1 MIDLENNLK
10 LKIMTKENIT
20 KCYINWMNDYEVTK
34 FTEQRFEKHTKESIE
49 RFIVAKYESNTDEL
63 HGIFINNRH
72 IGNILFSSIDYN
84 NLSCNLS
91 YLIGDK
97 LLWGKG
103 IGRYIV
109 SEALKIIF
117 NKLKLRKVSAGCY
130 ENNYG
135 SIKILEKNNFL
146 KEGIRKNQVNFE
158 GKRIDVFIFGLL
170 KGMKS

>member
-20 KCYINWMNDYEVTK
+20 KRYIDWMNDYEVTK

-49 RFIVAKYESNTDEL
+49 RFIVEKYESNTDEL
-63 HGIFINNRH
+63 HGIFLNNIH
-72 IGNILFSSIDYN
+72 IGNVLISSIDNN

-97 LLWGKG
+97 ILWGQG
-103 IGRYIV
+103 IGRYVI
-109 SEALKIIF
+109 SEALKTIF

-130 ENNYG
+130 ENNHG

-158 GKRIDVFIFGLL
+158 GKRIDVFIFGLF

>member
-10 LKIMTKENIT
+10 LKTLVKENIT
-20 KCYINWMNDYEVTK
+20 RCYIDWMNDYEVTK

-49 RFIVAKYESNTDEL
+49 RFIAEKYESNTDEL

-72 IGNILFSSIDYN
+72 IGNVLISSIDYN

-97 LLWGKG
+97 FLWGQG
-103 IGRYIV
+103 IGTCVI
-109 SEALKIIF
+109 SEALNIIF
-117 NKLKLRKVSAGCY
+117 NKLRLIKVSAGCY
-130 ENNYG
+130 ENNHG
-135 SIKILEKNNFL
+135 SIKILQKNNFL

-170 KGMKS
+170 KGAKI